1 MNYITVLGL
10 IAAFC
15 TTVSYLPQ
23 AIKTIKTKQTK
34 DLSLGMYL
42 ILTIG
47 VLLWLVYGFL
57 VKDIPIIFANAI
69 TLLFTGIILILKIKY
84 R

>member
-10 IAAFC
+10 IAAFF